1 MSDEVKD
8 NNTPSAITTLDTDVN
23 NIVEQV
29 ISEKDPKK
37 VKDLTSLFNMHM
49 NKRNMVRM
57 VKLNDLLDNVV
68 DQSLTRFENNPNNFS
83 NKELIDYMTV
93 VQKTSDAAFNQLK
106 EINES
111 PVIQVN
117 NNQTEINIGDN
128 SKTNL
133 NNLNRDSRKRILD
146 AINSIIKEGADVTA
160 EENVVDVEVIN
171 KENDGNI

>member
-1 MSDEVKD
+1 MGDTVKD
-8 NNTPSAITTLDTDVN
+8 NNASSAITTLDNDVN

-29 ISEKDPKK
+29 INEKDPKK

-83 NKELIDYMTV
+83 NKELIDYMNV

-146 AINSIIKEGADVTA
+146 AINSIIRDGANVTT
-160 EENVVDVEVIN
+160 EEDVVDVEVIN